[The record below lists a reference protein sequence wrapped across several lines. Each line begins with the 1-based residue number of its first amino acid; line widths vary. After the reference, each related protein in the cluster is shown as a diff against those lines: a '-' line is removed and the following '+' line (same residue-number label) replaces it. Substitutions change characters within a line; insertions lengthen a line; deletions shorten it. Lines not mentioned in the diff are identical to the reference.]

1 MNRYPVEVES
11 DQPLI
16 LKPEDL
22 VGREGPTGP
31 QGAEGLRG
39 PPGASAPVQVI
50 PVQLVVNVVLPAP
63 KVQYVPD
70 DFRCRYGPDDPRM
83 LRHLDE
89 LSREKDRLISQVKQV
104 GKSYDRGMVSQLEK
118 VFGELSARILRDR
131 NR

>member
-11 DQPLI
+11 DQPLV
-16 LKPEDL
+16 LRPEDL
-22 VGREGPTGP
+22 VGKTGP

-39 PPGASAPVQVI
+39 PPGASAPVQVV
-50 PVQLVVNVVLPAP
+50 PVQVVVNVVLPQP
-63 KVQYVPD
+63 KTQYVPD
-70 DFRCRYGPDDPRM
+70 NFRGRYGPDDSRM

-89 LSREKDRLISQVKQV
+89 LSREKDRLISQVKQT
-104 GKSYDRGMVSQLEK
+104 GKGYDRAMVSQLER